1 MTVTVLQV
9 ATEFVFW
16 ACVAGLVYSYAFY
29 PIFIWVLARVFGR
42 PPLPP
47 TDVADADLPSVS
59 LLIAAY
65 NEQTVIAKR
74 IENALSLDYPHS
86 KLEVV
91 IASDGSSD
99 DTNAIVKANTDRR
112 VRLFA
117 YPVRQGKAEVLNAA
131 FRDLRGDIVVLSD
144 ANTHTDASALRKLV
158 RWFQL
163 PHVGVVCGKLVLTD
177 PATGSNVD
185 SLYWKYETFLKN
197 CEGRLGALL
206 GANGAIYAIRRELY
220 VGIRRNTL
228 IDDFVIPLLT
238 RLRTGCS
245 IEYDAEAVAYE
256 ETPEGIGSEFK
267 RRARIGT
274 GGFQSLPV
282 LWTLLN
288 PARGWIAFTYFSHKI
303 ARWMCPFFL
312 IGSLATSL
320 LLVRQHPYDFVFGI
334 QVGLY
339 LTAGLGTRLKSSPG
353 IASKCLRL
361 TTLFA
366 GMNLALLVGFW
377 RWVTSEPQGVWTR
390 TARS

>member
-131 FRDLRGDIVVLSD
+131 FRDLR
-144 ANTHTDASALRKLV
+144 
-158 RWFQL
+158 
-163 PHVGVVCGKLVLTD
+163 
-177 PATGSNVD
+177 
-185 SLYWKYETFLKN
+185 
-197 CEGRLGALL
+197 
-206 GANGAIYAIRRELY
+206 
-220 VGIRRNTL
+220 
-228 IDDFVIPLLT
+228 
-238 RLRTGCS
+238 
-245 IEYDAEAVAYE
+245 
-256 ETPEGIGSEFK
+256 
-267 RRARIGT
+267 
-274 GGFQSLPV
+274 
-282 LWTLLN
+282 
-288 PARGWIAFTYFSHKI
+288 
-303 ARWMCPFFL
+303 
-312 IGSLATSL
+312 
-320 LLVRQHPYDFVFGI
+320 
-334 QVGLY
+334 
-339 LTAGLGTRLKSSPG
+339 
-353 IASKCLRL
+353 
-361 TTLFA
+361 
-366 GMNLALLVGFW
+366 
-377 RWVTSEPQGVWTR
+377 
-390 TARS
+390 